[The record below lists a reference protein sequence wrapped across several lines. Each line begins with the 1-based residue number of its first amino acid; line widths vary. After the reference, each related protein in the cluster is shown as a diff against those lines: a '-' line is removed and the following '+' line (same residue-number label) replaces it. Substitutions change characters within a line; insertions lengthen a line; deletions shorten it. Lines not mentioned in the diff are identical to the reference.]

1 MQFQITLTSNKGYR
15 PISTIIEA
23 KDAADFLQN
32 IREYRLRAVTRMLA
46 QRHWTDADRVKYGYT
61 TLKQRVYDPARF
73 EQEKPTAMSGSSRSA
88 VGQSPPSP
96 NGTRKPDSSDYW

>member
-73 EQEKPTAMSGSSRSA
+73 EQEKADRYERIKQERGWA
-88 VGQSPPSP
+88 
-96 NGTRKPDSSDYW
+96 KPADPERDEEA